1 MDDREGAR
9 KRDRHLRRHEWAC
22 HGDWRDGRRRARG
35 HVRLAQPVLDNP
47 AGRGRHRVTGDGVR
61 FGFIEGPKWGFT
73 SWPILGCFALFVI
86 GSWAFLLAE
95 QRSKSP
101 LVPLSIFRGSAFSA
115 GLADATLM
123 TFGMYGLLFVLPLF
137 LQAVKGDPSWGSQ
150 PS

>member
-1 MDDREGAR
+1 MNGLAMAIGATVGGVLVDMFGWRSLFWTILPVAAVTGLLGMVCVPESSDRR
-9 KRDRHLRRHEWAC
+9 
-22 HGDWRDGRRRARG
+22 
-35 HVRLAQPVLDNP
+35 
-47 AGRGRHRVTGDGVR
+47 GRGLDLSGQTLAVVTLASMC

-115 GLADATLM
+115 GLADATL
-123 TFGMYGLLFVLPLF
+123 
-137 LQAVKGDPSWGSQ
+137 
-150 PS
+150 